1 MKKFK
6 GHTLKEAK
14 AKGGYWARCHTSLK
28 MSDGSW
34 ATYKG
39 YYYECDSWD
48 GYKFKT
54 LNSNGQ
60 LDPVF
65 CHDLTNEA
73 FNYFDP
79 IQLFDN
85 GQVHPENTKVEPFT
99 PSIAARTTKNR
110 LNVELDGKRYYF
122 KAFNLGNRLVSPDVI
137 QKFLVDNIEAN
148 KALIDMKDKRV
159 QELEET
165 VAKCRENERELE
177 KVINDL
183 RYKYNKEINKNT
195 ELRADKERLTKLLN
209 NERLDAIGL
218 IDGRQKT
225 IDEAVKLKREI
236 EELKNS
242 NMYLKIGFFF
252 AVATIVGIITC
263 LVTM

>member
-6 GHTLKEAK
+6 GHTLKQAK
-14 AKGGYWARCHTSLK
+14 EIGGYWARCHTSLK

-39 YYYECDSWD
+39 YYYECDSRD
-48 GYKFKT
+48 GHRFKT
-54 LNSNGQ
+54 LDSNGQ

-85 GQVHPENTKVEPFT
+85 GQVQPQKPQKPKNIFDRKPKDAFGFSLEGTYYY
-99 PSIAARTTKNR
+99 AR
-110 LNVELDGKRYYF
+110 V
-122 KAFNLGNRLVSPDVI
+122 FNMGHRAVKSDLLQLYI
-137 QKFLVDNIEAN
+137 KC
-148 KALIDMKDKRV
+148 KDERI

-165 VAKCRENERELE
+165 IDVQRLDNKRLAEML
-177 KVINDL
+177 
-183 RYKYNKEINKNT
+183 NKEQ
-195 ELRADKERLTKLLN
+195 
-209 NERLDAIGL
+209 LDVIGL
-218 IDGRQKT
+218 QDARQKT
-225 IDEAVKLKREI
+225 IDEAVKLKREVAK
-236 EELKNS
+236 LKKQNRS
-242 NMYLKIGFFF
+242 LKIML
-252 AVATIVGIITC
+252 AAILTPIVIGIITY